1 MERKKIEISGGKLGA
16 HIATKAMQSISGQTY
31 TIDGNLGDG
40 AYSDV
45 FSVRRSGDG
54 EVCAFKRFKRESSD
68 LGLGVLREISILQI
82 LRDSHKGL
90 INLLDTILLDDDEQT
105 FGVVVPRYQTDL
117 HSAIKNDAIPAAKR
131 KSLSFSLAETV
142 YFLHSNGIIHRD
154 IKPENILLDADMVP
168 VLADYTL
175 AKVFTGS
182 CTGSTHTPR
191 VGTATYRAPEVVSK
205 SDYGLAVDIWSLGIV
220 FFELFTNELVD
231 IADDASML
239 AFVASKIPTFTQN
252 KLGDMVTGMLSI
264 NPGNRLTA
272 KAILNAPFF
281 NGCVRKLRSPEGDH
295 ENGCPGLRECNWLLC
310 TVGS

>member
-45 FSVRRSGDG
+45 FSVRRSDG

-117 HSAIKNDAIPAAKR
+117 HSAIKNDAIPAATR

-142 YFLHSNGIIHRD
+142 HFLHSNGIIHRD

-175 AKVFTGS
+175 AKVFTVS
-182 CTGSTHTPR
+182 QRCSPDPAQVVLILPVLARLHTGHQRSSRSRTM
-191 VGTATYRAPEVVSK
+191 VWLWI
-205 SDYGLAVDIWSLGIV
+205 YGPL
-220 FFELFTNELVD
+220 ELYF
-231 IADDASML
+231 SS
-239 AFVASKIPTFTQN
+239 FSPT
-252 KLGDMVTGMLSI
+252 S
-264 NPGNRLTA
+264 
-272 KAILNAPFF
+272 
-281 NGCVRKLRSPEGDH
+281 
-295 ENGCPGLRECNWLLC
+295 W
-310 TVGS
+310 